1 MARQCSITGK
11 RVSYGRNVSHSNR
24 KSSRRFEPNLQNAT
38 LLSEALGGRVSLR
51 LSTRALRTI
60 QRRGGLDAFLLSAS
74 EAELGPEGQRLQ
86 RRVRK
91 AVAGKPAAR
100 TAQ

>member
-24 KSSRRFEPNLQNAT
+24 KSSRRFEPNLQSAT

-74 EAELGPEGQRLQ
+74 ETELSPEGLHLQ

-91 AVAGKPAAR
+91 AVAGKPEASAAR
-100 TAQ
+100 